1 MDINQTSWHVLSE
14 NEAAQQLKSSSQ
26 NGLSAPEAA
35 RRLAH
40 FGPNTLNESQGRPL
54 WRMALDQFS
63 DFMILVLIVAAVI
76 SGVIGDPEDTI
87 VIVLI
92 VILNAII
99 GFVQE
104 YRAECAISALKRL
117 SETVSR
123 VVRDNQI
130 ETVSTAELVPGDVV
144 LL

>member
-1 MDINQTSWHVLSE
+1 MDINRTSWHALSE
-14 NEAAQQLKSSSQ
+14 NEAAQQLKSSTQ
-26 NGLSAPEAA
+26 NGLSTPEATL
-35 RRLAH
+35 RLAQ

-76 SGVIGDPEDTI
+76 SSVIGDPEDTI

-104 YRAECAISALKRL
+104 YRVLRVHDLSGSVARHLSGRHSAPEGGAK
-117 SETVSR
+117 
-123 VVRDNQI
+123 
-130 ETVSTAELVPGDVV
+130 
-144 LL
+144 